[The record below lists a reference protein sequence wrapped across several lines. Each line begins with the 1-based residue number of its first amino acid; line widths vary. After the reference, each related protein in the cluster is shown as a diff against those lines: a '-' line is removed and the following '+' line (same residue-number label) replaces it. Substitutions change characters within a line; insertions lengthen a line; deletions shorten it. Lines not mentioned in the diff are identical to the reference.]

1 MSGRTLRF
9 TLREILVWGAALAI
23 LAFSLGA
30 VGHPVMR
37 VQALPPYIEALTP
50 DNGPVGTKVI
60 ITGLN
65 FTGASRVI
73 FSEGHSANFQLQ
85 SDTEV
90 WASVPPGA
98 ISGPVSVETPAGTA
112 RSRIWFRIPIP

>member
-1 MSGRTLRF
+1 MSGRALWFVTL
-9 TLREILVWGAALAI
+9 EILVCGGLLASHAYPI
-23 LAFSLGA
+23 KGTGQPA
-30 VGHPVMR
+30 MR
-37 VQALPPYIEALTP
+37 VQALQPSIEALTP
-50 DNGPVGTKVI
+50 DSGPVGTKVV

-73 FSEGHSANFQLQ
+73 FSEGRSANFQLQ

-90 WASVPPGA
+90 WASVPPAA

-112 RSRIWFRIPIP
+112 RSQVPFRIPIP